1 VASKENSGVSVMHNA
16 QRASR
21 SFCAASHGLLKALTV
36 LVLVLASLGL
46 HAAPV
51 ITVDEAKRPLM
62 LTTYADWLLGRG
74 DLNVGDLDDIET
86 ALAFAP
92 LNDNELFLPA
102 GKHWMRF
109 TLRNTTGH
117 PMSLWI
123 NLRAPDADLD
133 IYKQGNSSPVTSI
146 RGTQLLDVAV
156 SVAPITLPPNSQ
168 ALFFGHLAISKAGSP
183 HLSISTTN
191 QFVSLQ
197 RRVAYWVACALT
209 TLSIISVFGLLFA
222 WTNRCR
228 LLLFNA
234 LIGLSLICYQASFWG
249 MFAPASDNGLWRQ
262 FFVLLSLVGASMAA
276 LGFGEAMLRE
286 WHLEHRVRPMLLGL
300 LALNVV
306 TMMIALTLPFD
317 QAVGLMFLVCGSSSI
332 ASLVFLCIAY
342 FHATDYFALA
352 IIALRG
358 LALVFLLG
366 LGYAAGTTLIPVD
379 AGMLVS
385 LFVYAGDN
393 LLVFAV
399 LIRRAQQR
407 KDSDFEHARLLAI
420 TDAQGRAQ
428 TDILGRISHDIRT
441 PMSGVLGMTEL
452 LLDTPLT
459 ATQRDHVETIQ
470 SSGQALLSLISEI
483 HDRSRID
490 SGRLRIEHL
499 PFDLALMVNE
509 CLDAFRNQA
518 DDKNVELISHLHA
531 DVPVLVIG
539 DATRLRQ
546 ILLQLLSNAF
556 KYTEQGEIVLTVS
569 TRYDYR
575 ANHVMFAV
583 NDTGRGISTIEQ
595 KNLFD
600 PDLDTTRGFSSLGL
614 AVARQLIDR
623 MQGDIGVESELGR
636 GTRLWFSVPLPPQM
650 LTRAIENDIDSSLRG
665 KRMLVVDDN
674 QTCRKVI
681 QQQAAAWGLL
691 VSGAHSGNEALAMI
705 RARHNL
711 GESFDIVIADHDM
724 PGMNG
729 LQLCGKI
736 SEEFTAEQLPLM
748 IMLTGLSNAPSQA
761 MAREASIRRVLTK
774 PLTGMALKL
783 TLAEEL
789 KFTASP
795 LANTVIT
802 NELLV
807 SPPQP
812 ESQNF
817 NRAHI
822 LVAEDNDVSRKVI
835 ISMLRK
841 LGADCKTVSN
851 GQQALEALHLESFDL
866 VLMDCEMPIMDGMTA
881 TREIRRWEEA
891 THRPAVPIIA
901 LTAHIM
907 DEHKQQSRAAG
918 MNGHLSKP
926 VEIRELNELLKRWT
940 RNLERAG

>member
-1 VASKENSGVSVMHNA
+1 VSLVHSA
-16 QRASR
+16 VQQRRLLAV
-21 SFCAASHGLLKALTV
+21 FGLLML
-36 LVLVLASLGL
+36 LVTFVPATL

-51 ITVDEAKRPLM
+51 ITIDDTRRPLM
-62 LTTYADWLLGRG
+62 LTAYADWLLGGG
-74 DLNVGDLDDIET
+74 DIDISTLDQVDT

-92 LNDNELFLPA
+92 LKDNALFLPA

-109 TLRNTTGH
+109 TLRNTTAH
-117 PMSLWI
+117 PQSVWI
-123 NLRAPDADLD
+123 NLRAPNADLE
-133 IYKQGNSSPVTSI
+133 IWQQGSSAPATSI

-168 ALFFGHLAISKAGSP
+168 ALYFGRLSTSKPGSP
-183 HLSISTTN
+183 HLSVSTTN
-191 QFVSLQ
+191 EFVSLQ
-197 RRVAYWVACALT
+197 RRGAYWVASALT
-209 TLSIISVFGLLFA
+209 TLGIITLFGLLFA

-234 LIGLSLICYQASFWG
+234 LIGLSLIGYQASYWG
-249 MFAPASDNGLWRQ
+249 MFSPASDSASWRQ
-262 FFVLLSLVGASMAA
+262 LFVSLSLLGTGVAA
-276 LGFGEAMLRE
+276 LGFGDAVLRE
-286 WHLEHRVRPMLLGL
+286 WHLERRVRPILLGM
-300 LALNVV
+300 LALDIITLV
-306 TMMIALTLPFD
+306 IALTLPAE
-317 QAVGLMFLVCGSSSI
+317 QATSLMFIVSGGSSI
-332 ASLVFLCIAY
+332 ASLVFLCTAY

-366 LGYAAGTTLIPVD
+366 LGYAAATTLIPVD

-399 LIRRAQQR
+399 LIRRLQQR
-407 KDSDFEHARLLAI
+407 QASDFEHARLLAI

-459 ATQRDHVETIQ
+459 PTQRDHVETIQ

-518 DDKNVELISHLHA
+518 DDKNVELISHVHA
-531 DVPVLVIG
+531 DVPVLVVG
-539 DATRLRQ
+539 DSTRLRQ

-575 ANHVMFAV
+575 ANHVLFAV
-583 NDTGRGISTIEQ
+583 SDTGRGISTTEQ

-600 PDLDTTRGFSSLGL
+600 PDLDTSRGFSSLGL

-636 GTRLWFSVPLPPQM
+636 GTRLWFSVPLPPQV
-650 LTRAIENDIDSSLRG
+650 LTRSIEDDIDTSLRG

-681 QQQAAAWGLL
+681 QQQASAWGML
-691 VSGAHSGNEALAMI
+691 VSAAHSGNEALAMI

-795 LANTVIT
+795 LATTVIT
-802 NELLV
+802 NELLT
-807 SPPQP
+807 PPP

-817 NRAHI
+817 SRAHV

-851 GQQALEALHLESFDL
+851 GQQALEALHLEGFDL
-866 VLMDCEMPIMDGMTA
+866 VLMDCEMPVMDGITA
-881 TREIRRWEEA
+881 TREIRRWEHA

-907 DEHKQQSRAAG
+907 DEHKQQSLAAG

>member
-1 VASKENSGVSVMHNA
+1 MPSLACLC
-16 QRASR
+16 RAPR
-21 SFCAASHGLLKALTV
+21 AAV
-36 LVLVLASLGL
+36 LVLVLGILATLLSANS
-46 HAAPV
+46 HSAPV
-51 ITVDEAKRPLM
+51 ITIDEAQRPLM
-62 LTTYADWLLGRG
+62 LPVFSDWLLGRG
-74 DLNVGDLDDIET
+74 DLDVGTLDDVDT
-86 ALAFAP
+86 ALSFAP
-92 LNDNELFLPA
+92 LKDNALFLPA
-102 GKHWMRF
+102 GTHWMRF
-109 TLRNTTGH
+109 TLRNTTSH
-117 PMSLWI
+117 PQSVWI
-123 NLRAPDADLD
+123 NLRAPDTNLE
-133 IYKQGNSSPVTSI
+133 IYQQGSNTPVTSI

-156 SVAPITLPPNSQ
+156 SVAPITLQSNSQ
-168 ALFFGHLAISKAGSP
+168 TLFFGRLHSSKPGSP
-183 HLSISTTN
+183 HLSVSTTN

-197 RRVAYWVACALT
+197 RRVAYWVASALT
-209 TLSIISVFGLLFA
+209 TLGIISVFGLLFA

-234 LIGLSLICYQASFWG
+234 LIGMSLISYQSSFWG
-249 MFAPASDNGLWRQ
+249 MFAPASDSPSWRQ
-262 FFVLLSLVGASMAA
+262 FFVLLSLLGASLAS

-286 WHLEHRVRPMLLGL
+286 WHLERRVRPVLLGM
-300 LALNVV
+300 LALNVI
-306 TMMIALTLPFD
+306 TLAIALTLPAD
-317 QAVGLMFLVCGSSSI
+317 QAISLMFIATGASSI

-352 IIALRG
+352 IISLRG

-366 LGYAAGTTLIPVD
+366 LGYAVATTLIPVD

-393 LLVFAV
+393 LLVFGV
-399 LIRRAQQR
+399 LIRRQQQR
-407 KDSDFEHARLLAI
+407 SASDIEHARLLAI

-428 TDILGRISHDIRT
+428 ADILGRISHDIRT

-459 ATQRDHVETIQ
+459 PTQRDHVETIQ

-499 PFDLALMVNE
+499 PFDLGLMINE

-518 DDKNVELISHLHA
+518 DDKNVELISHVHA
-531 DVPVLVIG
+531 DVPVLVVG
-539 DATRLRQ
+539 DSTRLRQ
-546 ILLQLLSNAF
+546 ILLQLLNNAF

-575 ANHVMFAV
+575 ANHVLFAV
-583 NDTGRGISTIEQ
+583 ADTGRGISTIEQ

-600 PDLDTTRGFSSLGL
+600 PDPDTTRGFSSLGL

-636 GTRLWFSVPLPPQM
+636 GTRLWFSVPLPPQV
-650 LTRAIENDIDSSLRG
+650 LTRAIEDDIDTSLRS

-681 QQQAAAWGLL
+681 QQQATAWGML

-761 MAREASIRRVLTK
+761 MAREAGIRRVLTK

-795 LANTVIT
+795 LSTTVIT
-802 NELLV
+802 NELLTT
-807 SPPQP
+807 PP

-851 GQQALEALHLESFDL
+851 GQQALEALHMESFDL
-866 VLMDCEMPIMDGMTA
+866 VLMDCEMPVMDGITA
-881 TREIRRWEEA
+881 TREIRRWENA

-907 DEHKQQSRAAG
+907 DEHKQQSLAAG

-940 RNLERAG
+940 RNLDRTG